1 MNTFDNIN
9 SGKIHVFFQNS
20 DFKSLV
26 GNIKNTFDIFFL
38 GDATLSV
45 IPSTNVI
52 VNQTISLQCIFIS
65 GQLGVHFNFPGY
77 ITCFG
82 EFGRCARGCVTL
94 SSIECPNNQT
104 YILNVT
110 VLPSW
115 HNATF
120 SCEPLFGGLRS
131 KITLNVTGMVCTCL
145 IVQCT
150 NYCA

>member
-1 MNTFDNIN
+1 MI
-9 SGKIHVFFQNS
+9 
-20 DFKSLV
+20 KS
-26 GNIKNTFDIFFL
+26 FL
-38 GDATLSV
+38 SGDATLSV
-45 IPSTNVI
+45 IPSSNVI
-52 VNQTISLQCIFIS
+52 VNQTISLQCLFRS
-65 GQLGVHFNFPGY
+65 GQLGVYFDLPGH
-77 ITCFG
+77 IGCIV
-82 EFGRCARGCVTL
+82 EFGKCARGCGNL

-104 YILNVT
+104 YIVNVT